1 MGIRGIRYRK
11 HLKIPRYKMHFI
23 DCLAGLPELE
33 KVIVMPF
40 IRKAEE
46 IDLSDIPNRYKV
58 FTDMFDSRFVFCGV
72 KLDFFF
78 CSILLQEFKM
88 LADERPVLE
97 FAQVP
102 FNHPLFIMYSSGT
115 TGLPKCMVHSVGVS
129 SKIRMT

>member
-1 MGIRGIRYRK
+1 
-11 HLKIPRYKMHFI
+11 MHFI

-78 CSILLQEFKM
+78 AVSCYK
-88 LADERPVLE
+88 
-97 FAQVP
+97 
-102 FNHPLFIMYSSGT
+102 
-115 TGLPKCMVHSVGVS
+115 S
-129 SKIRMT
+129 SKCLQMKGQFLNLHRFLSTILCS